1 MKKEGWRGIKIG
13 NRVIYWEGI
22 VGLNER
28 WWDFELR
35 IGEREKVVE
44 LIGIDGNV
52 GRKKKE

>member
-13 NRVIYWEGI
+13 NREIYWEGI